1 MMQEQ
6 EKETNSGFLNNAK
19 EWASELLNG
28 QTKAGKVKD
37 TIYGQTKAEKVNDI
51 IYIHFYFS
59 AIEWDNFCDKYL
71 LTADLFV

>member
-28 QTKAGKVKD
+28 QTKA
-37 TIYGQTKAEKVNDI
+37 EKVNDI
-51 IYIHFYFS
+51 IYMHFYFS

-71 LTADLFV
+71 LTAHLFV